1 MPAREPLPEHVTT
14 PLLTTLTQNSLDEDY
29 QHAADERARRGGGK
43 PPSRGVAVVVV
54 ALFGLLIVTAAVQN
68 SRNAATSERGRAEL
82 VEQVNGRRA
91 EVASRERSISRM
103 RAENTRLASALDE
116 LAADERSA
124 SNRTDE
130 LGAGTGFRPVQGEGV
145 RIRVDD
151 SPDGSKDGRVR
162 DEDLAVLVDG
172 LWGAGAEAISINGQ
186 RLTNVSPIRNVGEAI
201 HIKTVP
207 LRAPYTVLAVGDTNT
222 LQARFGDSI
231 SGVAWASLVNS
242 FGFEF
247 SMANADSLELPGT
260 LTPTLRSAE
269 QAPEGPDKEV
279 GQ

>member
-1 MPAREPLPEHVTT
+1 MPASEPLPEHVTT
-14 PLLTTLTQNSLDEDY
+14 PLLTTLTQNSLDGDY
-29 QHAADERARRGGGK
+29 QPAADERARRGGGK

-54 ALFGLLIVTAAVQN
+54 AMFGLLIVTAAVQN

-82 VEQVNGRRA
+82 VEQVNSRRA
-91 EVASRERSISRM
+91 EVASREQSISRM
-103 RAENTRLASALDE
+103 RTENNRLASALDT
-116 LAADERSA
+116 LAGEERSA
-124 SNRTDE
+124 SKPTAQ
-130 LGAGTGFRPVQGEGV
+130 LGAGTGFRPGEGEGV

-172 LWGAGAEAISINGQ
+172 LWAAGAEAISINGQ

-222 LQARFGDSI
+222 LQARFGDSV
-231 SGVAWASLVNS
+231 SGVAWASLKNS

-247 SMANADSLELPGT
+247 SMANADSLELPGS

>member
-29 QHAADERARRGGGK
+29 QHAADERVRRGGGK

-116 LAADERSA
+116 LAGDERSA

-130 LGAGTGFRPVQGEGV
+130 LGAGTGFRPVEGEGV

-172 LWGAGAEAISINGQ
+172 LWAAGAEAISINGQ

-222 LQARFGDSI
+222 LQARFGDSV

-247 SMANADSLELPGT
+247 SMANADSLRAAGEPDAYAAFGRTGT
-260 LTPTLRSAE
+260 GRP
-269 QAPEGPDKEV
+269 
-279 GQ
+279 

>member
-29 QHAADERARRGGGK
+29 QHAADERVRRGGGK

-54 ALFGLLIVTAAVQN
+54 ALFGLLIVTAAVQT
-68 SRNAATSERGRAEL
+68 SRNAATSARGRAEL

-103 RAENTRLASALDE
+103 RAANARLAGALDE
-116 LAADERSA
+116 LARDERSA

-130 LGAGTGFRPVQGEGV
+130 LGAGTGFHPVSGEGV

-151 SPDGSKDGRVR
+151 SPDGSNDGRVR

-172 LWGAGAEAISINGQ
+172 LWSAGAEAISINGQ

-222 LQARFGDSI
+222 LQARFGDSV

-247 SMANADSLELPGT
+247 SMANADSLELPGS

-269 QAPEGPDKEV
+269 RAPEGPDKEV

>member
-29 QHAADERARRGGGK
+29 QHAADERVRRGGGK

-116 LAADERSA
+116 LAGDERSA
-124 SNRTDE
+124 SNRTDQ
-130 LGAGTGFRPVQGEGV
+130 LGAGTGFRPVEGEGV

-172 LWGAGAEAISINGQ
+172 LWAAGAEAISINGQ

-222 LQARFGDSI
+222 LQARFGDSV

-247 SMANADSLELPGT
+247 SMANADSLELPGS